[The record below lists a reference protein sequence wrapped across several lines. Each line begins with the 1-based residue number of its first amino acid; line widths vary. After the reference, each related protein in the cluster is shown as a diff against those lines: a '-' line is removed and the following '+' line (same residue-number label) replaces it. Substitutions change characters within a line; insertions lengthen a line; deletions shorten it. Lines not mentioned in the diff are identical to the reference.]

1 MMRIEFTTKCRAYF
15 ALHEKG
21 DIAEVDPEWAKLC
34 IALGYAKP
42 YGAPVAAA
50 EEVEAEAEVS
60 EAKASKRARK
70 RAKEVE

>member
-34 IALGYAKP
+34 ISLGYAKP
-42 YGAPVAAA
+42 YGAPTA
-50 EEVEAEAEVS
+50 VE
-60 EAKASKRARK
+60 EAKVETATEAPTAVEE
-70 RAKEVE
+70 AKQGG